1 MIITSIVIGSVVGL
15 VSTAP
20 IAAVYAKRK
29 ITFEE
34 NNTLELSTTSSN
46 IVENGATIS
55 DSVNFGKLSVKTTSV
70 YRDAKNNRAIFNLV
84 FKLLDENSPKV
95 GVGIVNS
102 EVTWVSTTRK
112 NKSKQTSHN
121 YMKTK
126 VFLLENSDELK
137 VEVPLDD
144 EKNMKISHVKL
155 KIYEGKVG
163 KTHNIQLKVEDY
175 SYVDN

>member
-29 ITFEE
+29 INFEE
-34 NNTLELSTTSSN
+34 NNTLELTANPSN
-46 IVENGATIS
+46 AIENDATIS
-55 DSVNFGKLSVKTTSV
+55 DNVNFGKLSVKSTSV
-70 YRDAKNNRAIFNLV
+70 YRNAKNNRATFNLI
-84 FKLLDENSPKV
+84 FKLLDQNSPKT
-95 GVGIVNS
+95 GVGIVSS
-102 EVTWVSTTRK
+102 EVTWISTTRK
-112 NKSKQTSHN
+112 NKSKQTTHN

-126 VFLLENSDELK
+126 VFLLENSDDLT

-144 EKNMKISHVKL
+144 EKNMRISHVKL